1 MRACPGAAA
10 GSRKVLLRP
19 LASSKIVHDQPPEFK
34 QAPKIKQTMKHCEY
48 CRGNC
53 EDGAL
58 KCLNC
63 GAPTSADDLQV
74 NDYRSCPHCSRKLL
88 ALASPACNYCGRRLP
103 EEYIKARESDLSRII
118 EIEGGDNSGINGDVD
133 GASGRGARRKR
144 GQSSSRTDLIDV
156 TILTDLF
163 S

>member
-1 MRACPGAAA
+1 MLQVRSCTIT
-10 GSRKVLLRP
+10 L
-19 LASSKIVHDQPPEFK
+19 IFK
-34 QAPKIKQTMKHCEY
+34 QAPKIKQIMKHCEY
-48 CRGNC
+48 CKGNC

-63 GAPTSADDLQV
+63 GAPTESDDLQV
-74 NDYRSCPHCSRKLL
+74 QDYRSCPYCSRKLL

-103 EEYIKARESDLSRII
+103 EEYIKARESDLNRII
-118 EIEGGDNSGINGDVD
+118 EIEDGENSKRKGDVD
-133 GASGRGARRKR
+133 EASGRGARRKR
-144 GQSSSRTDLIDV
+144 SQSSSHNDLIDL